1 MASLWRLF
9 AFLRPYRRAALG
21 SLLFA
26 WLAMGVTVLI
36 PLLIG
41 NAVDAISGDE
51 LDKDA
56 LWPLALAIL
65 GAGVLRLGLT
75 VVRRIIAGRVSVAVE
90 FDLRERMYA
99 QLQRLELGFFDT
111 QQTGQ
116 LMSRAT
122 VDLQSIRFFLGYGL
136 IFLTQNGLTILLASA
151 VMIAIEPWLAVL
163 ALLPVPFVVM
173 AATRFSRLSRPA
185 VQEGHRPVRVL
196 DTPARVLLP
205 VPRVP
210 AVGGARG
217 GPVLRR
223 APGDRQ
229 QPVHRRV
236 HGVLH
241 VPADAAGADAN
252 ARHGARDG
260 AARGRVRQ

>member
-9 AFLRPYRRAALG
+9 GFLRPYRRAALG

-41 NAVDAISGDE
+41 KAVDVINDGSAI
-51 LDKDA
+51 DKDE

-75 VVRRIIAGRVSVAVE
+75 VVRRIIAGKVSVAVE
-90 FDLRERMYA
+90 FDLREHMYA

-136 IFLTQNGLTILLASA
+136 IFLTQNALTIVLASIVMFALDPLLAA
-151 VMIAIEPWLAVL
+151 L
-163 ALLPVPFVVM
+163 AL
-173 AATRFSRLSRPA
+173 ATRADRGRDGRALQPAQPSRAAGGAAAPRRVDGGGRGERLGDSRREGVRARGAHAPPLPA
-185 VQEGHRPVRVL
+185 LGRAGVRPERL
-196 DTPARVLLP
+196 LHAPARLLQ
-205 VPRVP
+205 P
-210 AVGGARG
+210 ADGLPALDRTGRGAVR
-217 GPVLRR
+217 RR
-223 APGDRQ
+223 A
-229 QPVHRRV
+229 
-236 HGVLH
+236 
-241 VPADAAGADAN
+241 
-252 ARHGARDG
+252 AR
-260 AARGRVRQ
+260 